1 MSDQK
6 LCLGYSRVS
15 SEEQA
20 AHGISIDAQRGILE
34 GYAAMTSQQIR
45 IYEDA
50 GYSGK
55 NTNRPALQ
63 QLLAACRSDAVSAV
77 VVWKLD
83 RLSRSL
89 RDTLAII
96 EDVFQPRSIT
106 LVSVTESIDTSTP
119 SGRMMLNLLASFAQL
134 EREQDSDRVVMAH
147 KHLARD
153 CKYLGGHIPLGY
165 CIDADKHYQLD
176 PVTAPVVRRVFEMY
190 LSRSGYTPILDYLN
204 SFTF

>member
-1 MSDQK
+1 MPENDIV
-6 LCLGYSRVS
+6 LGYSRVS

-20 AHGISIDAQRGILE
+20 QHGISIDAQRTILE
-34 GYAAMTSQQIR
+34 GWAAMTSRQIR

-63 QLLAACRSDAVSAV
+63 QLLTECRSGSVSAV

-96 EDVFQPRSIT
+96 EDILQPR
-106 LVSVTESIDTSTP
+106 
-119 SGRMMLNLLASFAQL
+119 
-134 EREQDSDRVVMAH
+134 
-147 KHLARD
+147 
-153 CKYLGGHIPLGY
+153 
-165 CIDADKHYQLD
+165 
-176 PVTAPVVRRVFEMY
+176 
-190 LSRSGYTPILDYLN
+190 
-204 SFTF
+204 